1 MIESAEYVVWNSP
14 CDMSRE
20 VMLDTPELLTRVA
33 RDRDRTA
40 FAAVYDRLSPRVYGF
55 LLKLLGNRT
64 DADDVLQ
71 ETFLQVWNQAER
83 FDPTRANVNG
93 WMLMIA
99 RSRAADRLRKRS
111 ASKRAAESVSEP
123 AVSSDPGEKLEAA
136 DTAGQVLAALSRIP
150 PEQGDLIRLAFY
162 DGLTHEQIARKL
174 GLPLGTVK
182 TRIRLG
188 MMRLRQLCSE
198 GTSS

>member
-1 MIESAEYVVWNSP
+1 
-14 CDMSRE
+14 MS
-20 VMLDTPELLTRVA
+20 DTPDLLNRVA
-33 RDRDRTA
+33 RDRDRSA

-83 FDPTRANVNG
+83 FDPTRANADG

-99 RSRAADRLRKRS
+99 RSRAADRLRKR
-111 ASKRAAESVSEP
+111 AANKLAAEPVHEP
-123 AVSSDPGEKLEAA
+123 AVSTNPGEKLEASDDA
-136 DTAGQVLAALSRIP
+136 TRVSAALARIP

-174 GLPLGTVK
+174 GIPLGTVK
-182 TRIRLG
+182 TRMRAALA
-188 MMRLRQLCSE
+188 RLRE
-198 GTSS
+198 IVGPKAD